1 MFATIE
7 SNSCRALCR
16 SCRLGSFG
24 PLRNGWCWFGGFP
37 LSLGRQ
43 LGATGWPRPGRWWIL
58 LVLALAAGVQAE
70 PVWVGRFPSA
80 GEIPA
85 PWQLEKLNQD
95 IPATR
100 YRLREWDGVNAV
112 EAHALGSM
120 ALLGRPLTID
130 LVKTP
135 VLCWR
140 WRIDAPLKKADM
152 TRKSGDDYAARVYL
166 SFAVPPD
173 TLSLGTRLALGVA
186 RALRGDQVPDAAINY
201 IWDNRHPVGTWQ
213 ANTYTDRARM
223 RVTRSG
229 AADAGRW
236 VSERRQ
242 VADDFRQAFGH
253 APLRLTGIALASD
266 TDNTGEEAHAGFAD
280 FRFVGREEAC

>member
-1 MFATIE
+1 MRAT
-7 SNSCRALCR
+7 
-16 SCRLGSFG
+16 
-24 PLRNGWCWFGGFP
+24 GFP
-37 LSLGRQ
+37 KLSR
-43 LGATGWPRPGRWWIL
+43 GWVC
-58 LVLALAAGVQAE
+58 LVLALAGGVQAE

-80 GEIPA
+80 GEMPA
-85 PWQLEKLNQD
+85 PWQVQKLNQD

-100 YRLREWDGVNAV
+100 YRLREWDGVGAV
-112 EAHALGSM
+112 EAHAVGSM
-120 ALLGRPLTID
+120 ALLGRPLTVD
-130 LVKTP
+130 LARTP

-152 TRKSGDDYAARVYL
+152 TQKSGDDYAARVYL

-229 AADAGRW
+229 AGDAGRW
-236 VSERRQ
+236 VSERRH

-253 APLRLTGIALASD
+253 GPLRLTGIALASD
-266 TDNTGEEAHAGFAD
+266 TDNTGEEARAGFAD
-280 FRFVGREEAC
+280 FRFVAEEEPC